1 MRRWIV
7 KQGEWKKQGHVLI
20 ISEAGNYRT
29 LEMSRN

>member
-1 MRRWIV
+1 M
-7 KQGEWKKQGHVLI
+7 KQGEWKKQGLVLI